1 MPRLASPRL
10 AGACSAL
17 LLLAASGLV
26 ACGKEGGGAPTGSGP
41 EAPPAPPGPSA
52 EAPPPTTLPAGSGAA
67 PAASDAPKKEGA
79 AGAVE
84 NVLVVSIDS
93 VRADRMPWA
102 KYERE
107 VMPNLAKLA
116 KSSVVYDRFYAISSY
131 TAKSLGGF
139 LGGKYPSSMKRSG
152 YFFAT
157 YPEDEVMFPE
167 ILQKAGVT
175 TTSAQAHFYFGKEK
189 AGFHQGFDTWELIP
203 GLKKS
208 NTTDENITGP
218 DHVKLALG
226 QMEAA
231 SKKGKPFFAWYHLL
245 DPHDQYMGHPEGKDF
260 GKGATNLYDGEL
272 YFTDMQLGKILEY
285 VDSQPWGKKTA
296 IIVTSDHGDAFG
308 EHKMYRHGFE
318 LWDIL
323 VHVPLVVHIPG
334 AAPRVIS
341 EPRSGV
347 DLAPTILELFGQQKD
362 PGMVGESLVSEVRGG
377 PTPARDVIVDLP
389 RTSDN
394 DRRRG
399 LIRGKYKLLAFGD
412 DNAFQLYDVVADP
425 LEKDD
430 LAKKEKS
437 VFEEMKKAY
446 LEDSKKIPEVCP
458 KNTEKLKGK
467 SKGKPC

>member
-1 MPRLASPRL
+1 MPHATLLRGAS
-10 AGACSAL
+10 AAL
-17 LLLAASGLV
+17 TSLVLLA

-41 EAPPAPPGPSA
+41 EAPTAPPGQSA
-52 EAPPPTTLPAGSGAA
+52 AAAPPSTVPGGSAAPTSSAAA
-67 PAASDAPKKEGA
+67 PATDA
-79 AGAVE
+79 AGKVD

-102 KYERE
+102 KYERD

-116 KSSVVYDRFYAISSY
+116 KNSTTYERFYATSSY

-152 YFFAT
+152 YFFAA
-157 YPEDEVMFPE
+157 YPEEEVLFPE
-167 ILQKAGVT
+167 LLQKAGVT
-175 TTSAQAHFYFGKEK
+175 TTAAQAHFYFGKEK

-203 GLKKS
+203 GLKKN

-218 DHVKLALG
+218 DHVKLALA
-226 QMEAA
+226 QLEAA
-231 SKKGKPFFAWYHLL
+231 SKKGGRFFAWYHLL

-272 YFTDMQLGKILEY
+272 YFTDMQLGKILAY
-285 VDSQPWGKKTA
+285 VEAQPWGKKTA

-318 LWDIL
+318 LWDVL
-323 VHVPLVVHIPG
+323 VHVPLIVHIPG
-334 AAPRVIS
+334 AAPRTVT
-341 EPRSGV
+341 EPRSMV
-347 DLAPTILELFGQQKD
+347 DLAPTILELFGVPKD
-362 PGMVGESLVSEVRGG
+362 AGMIGESLVGEVKGG
-377 PTPARDVIVDLP
+377 PTPARDVFVDLP

-412 DNAFQLYDVVADP
+412 DQGFQLYDVVADP

-437 VFEEMKKAY
+437 VFEDMKKAY
-446 LEDSKKIPEVCP
+446 LEGSKKIPEVCP